1 MDNHQPVLIKRRV
14 AALPASSENRFIN
27 QVRRVTMEL
36 GLKGLKAIL
45 VGANGGIGRVVAH
58 ALADEG
64 CHVAICGRS
73 QDKVDKVAAELQAR
87 PVTSLAVAL
96 DVTDAAAVPAFVERA
111 AKVLGGCD
119 IFISFTSVN
128 PGEDT
133 DAAWELVLNTDI
145 LPMRRGIA
153 AAKPFLKESASAS
166 VICISSTGAVED
178 FMGVQ
183 PYNALKASVIAYSAA
198 QAQALAADGIRVNCI
213 TPGPVWTEDG
223 PWPQIKEGA
232 REFFDQ
238 IMAQLPLGAMTSGE
252 DMART
257 IAFVAS
263 PACKTMTGANIVVD
277 SGLTKRVQF

>member
-1 MDNHQPVLIKRRV
+1 MD
-14 AALPASSENRFIN
+14 
-27 QVRRVTMEL
+27 L

-45 VGANGGIGRVVAH
+45 VGANGGIGRKVAH
-58 ALADEG
+58 ALVAEG
-64 CHVAICGRS
+64 CHVAVCGRS
-73 QDKVDKVAAELQAR
+73 QAKVDKIVSELGSSGVTFVAE
-87 PVTSLAVAL
+87 AL
-96 DVTDAAAVPAFVERA
+96 DVSDAAAVPAFVENA
-111 AKVLGGCD
+111 AKALGGCD

-133 DAAWELVLNTDI
+133 DAAWQLVLDTDI

-153 AAKPFLKESASAS
+153 AARPYLQQSDNGSI
-166 VICISSTGAVED
+166 ICMSSTGAVEE

-183 PYNALKASVIAYSAA
+183 PYNALKASVMAYSS
-198 QAQALAADGIRVNCI
+198 ALSQTLAGEGIRVNCI

-223 PWPQIKEGA
+223 PWVQIKEHM
-232 REFFDQ
+232 REFYDS
-238 IMAQLPLGAMTSGE
+238 IVAQLPLGALTSGE
-252 DMART
+252 DMANT

>member
-1 MDNHQPVLIKRRV
+1 MD
-14 AALPASSENRFIN
+14 
-27 QVRRVTMEL
+27 L

-45 VGANGGIGRVVAH
+45 VGANGGIGRAVAH

-64 CHVAICGRS
+64 CNVAVCGRS
-73 QDKVDKVAAELQAR
+73 QGKVDKISAELATR
-87 PVTSLAVAL
+87 PVQSFAQAL

-111 AKVLGGCD
+111 AQELGGCD

-128 PGEDT
+128 PAQDT
-133 DAAWELVLNTDI
+133 DAAWQLILDTDI

-153 AAKPFLKESASAS
+153 AALPFLKQSKAGS
-166 VICISSTGAVED
+166 VICMSSTGAVEE

-183 PYNALKASVIAYSAA
+183 PYNALKAAVIAYSSA
-198 QAQALAADGIRVNCI
+198 QAQTLAAFGIRCNCI

-223 PWPQIKEGA
+223 PWPQIKEHMPDLYNSI
-232 REFFDQ
+232 FS
-238 IMAQLPLGAMTSGE
+238 QLPLGAMTSGE